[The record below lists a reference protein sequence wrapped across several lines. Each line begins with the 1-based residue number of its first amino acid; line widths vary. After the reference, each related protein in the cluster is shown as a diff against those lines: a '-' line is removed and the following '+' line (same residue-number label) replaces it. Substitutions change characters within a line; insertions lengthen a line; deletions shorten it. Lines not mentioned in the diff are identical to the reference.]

1 MASDEVTLQDTVD
14 EVAIRRV
21 LAAYADIASRRAW
34 AELRELFRPDAVVEV
49 DRRAGEPRRLIGPDA
64 VGEFIGRA
72 IERFAFFEFVVLN
85 ARVTL
90 RVDGDADRGAARVF
104 ICELRQD
111 AATGR
116 WTNAYGVYHDQFLR
130 VDGRWWF
137 ERRLYH
143 SLARTATA
151 DNELFPFP
159 TELGSFPT

>member
-1 MASDEVTLQDTVD
+1 VSDAVELEDTID

-21 LAAYADIASRRAW
+21 LAAYADVASRRAW
-34 AELRELFRPDAVVEV
+34 LELRELFRPDAVVTV
-49 DRRAGEPRRLIGPDA
+49 DRRTGEPLPLVGPDA
-64 VGEFIGRA
+64 VGDFIGRA

-90 RVDGDADRGAARVF
+90 RVDGDVDRAAARVF

-116 WTNAYGVYHDQFLR
+116 WTNAYGVYHDGFVR
-130 VDGRWWF
+130 VDHRWWF
-137 ERRLYH
+137 EQRLYH
-143 SLARTATA
+143 SLARTAPA

-159 TELGSFPT
+159 TELDSFPS